1 MMSVNRYFYH
11 FGLVAVSVLKIY
23 NFTFPSESFTQEELF
38 DDHASTNTDPA
49 SKGNENISKDNDV
62 TFCEV
67 ESSNRVSE
75 NEGRN
80 ISSSSSQKDTESKDQ
95 NVCEINTAELIA
107 LNEAA
112 IEGRPLPDPKARASH
127 MIRARDIE
135 LESVEST
142 QTPRTQTEAV
152 SDVIVKKPGNNEGKS
167 RLLEEKEMTPP
178 SKDEVNEK
186 VDHVKIPEK
195 ENTATVIRKDKEMTE
210 NKENCLPLPNIV
222 QLQSHSANSCYVPS
236 SQVMLH

>member
-1 MMSVNRYFYH
+1 MKN
-11 FGLVAVSVLKIY
+11 FGLVAVSALKIF

-62 TFCEV
+62 TICEV
-67 ESSNRVSE
+67 EPMSSNRVSE
-75 NEGRN
+75 YEGRN

-112 IEGRPLPDPKARASH
+112 IEGRPIPDPKARASH

-135 LESVEST
+135 LESMGST
-142 QTPRTQTEAV
+142 LTPRTQTEAV
-152 SDVIVKKPGNNEGKS
+152 SNAKEPGNNEEKNG
-167 RLLEEKEMTPP
+167 LLGEKETTQP
-178 SKDEVNEK
+178 SKDEVN
-186 VDHVKIPEK
+186 VDHVKITEK
-195 ENTATVIRKDKEMTE
+195 ENTATVIRKDKEKTE

-236 SQVMLH
+236 SQVMLY